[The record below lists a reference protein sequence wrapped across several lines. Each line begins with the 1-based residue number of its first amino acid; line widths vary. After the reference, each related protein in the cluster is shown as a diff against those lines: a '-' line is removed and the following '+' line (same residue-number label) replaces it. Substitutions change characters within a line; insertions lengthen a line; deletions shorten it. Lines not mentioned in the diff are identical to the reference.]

1 MLENSKFFLD
11 ASENDEDT
19 TTHSGLNYINRII
32 RPLAYPRYG
41 CYTEKN
47 AKMHT
52 YSRYTMIHC
61 LIFYSFCHS
70 VTTALSPILHH
81 CEVYSVTYH
90 LVN

>member
-1 MLENSKFFLD
+1 MTVDSPNYAQPLFLD

-52 YSRYTMIHC
+52 YSR
-61 LIFYSFCHS
+61 
-70 VTTALSPILHH
+70 
-81 CEVYSVTYH
+81 
-90 LVN
+90 